1 VICLDVGPAT
11 LPLLVK
17 GPVACP
23 VCEARRNAKTGA
35 QRRWRAKR
43 AGKSSAIDQ

>member
-23 VCEARRNAKTGA
+23 VCEARRNAKTEA

-43 AGKSSAIDQ
+43 ARKSSAIDQ